1 MLLGHGLA
9 FQLKGVKKEG
19 ANHGWCCDFV
29 SGRMYDGRKVR
40 MLTLIEES
48 TQACLAIRVAR
59 RLGSHEVI
67 DVPAAVMLH
76 REFPEHI
83 RADNGPEFMAK
94 ELR

>member
-1 MLLGHGLA
+1 
-9 FQLKGVKKEG
+9 
-19 ANHGWCCDFV
+19 
-29 SGRMYDGRKVR
+29 

-67 DVPAAVMLH
+67 DAPAAVMLH
-76 REFPEHI
+76 REIPEHI